1 MLFTAFCVVL
11 YFVSRFSCIATIQ
24 RLLLCVNE
32 RNEIQYNPTCTQTRK
47 HCHMW
52 IQMIEEVWKVS
63 FCFCLLMIASASMW
77 TICGSNFSKFKSK
90 NFKCSCV
97 IFSAIWSLKVLY
109 FLCFSNTWW
118 YMCSF
123 NWFKC
128 TNTERFFSAVDG
140 TALNTRTFH
149 IRNMYLNLWEN
160 SENSVFILCFHMV
173 PAYWIWALVSKP
185 VCIP

>member
-77 TICGSNFSKFKSK
+77 WICGSNFSKFKSK

-97 IFSAIWSLKVLY
+97 IFSAI
-109 FLCFSNTWW
+109 
-118 YMCSF
+118 
-123 NWFKC
+123 
-128 TNTERFFSAVDG
+128 FSAIRSKCCIFCALATLDG
-140 TALNTRTFH
+140 TCVVLIDLNARTQNAFFCCRWH
-149 IRNMYLNLWEN
+149 SAEYT
-160 SENSVFILCFHMV
+160 
-173 PAYWIWALVSKP
+173 YVSY
-185 VCIP
+185 